1 MPKLLGKTRRKIEME
16 KGKKEK
22 ILEFLEETKNAVK
35 SGRVDTVIISAYG
48 KDLILHVAGK
58 PPTLLG
64 LTEIQHKNI
73 EELITEYES

>member
-1 MPKLLGKTRRKIEME
+1 ME